1 MIKQAVI
8 LAGGRGS
15 RMKAGK
21 FANLLMNTPKPLV
34 EVKGVPIIEKILTK
48 LSGYNMRI
56 AIVINP
62 GDEEK
67 FRTKLHEYDVTYC
80 YQNDPLGTG
89 NALYCAKNFVTDD
102 LFLVMMGDDIS
113 NMDFSIILNYGA
125 PSVFGFEVED
135 ISQFGALVLDSSG
148 FATEILE
155 KKLYGKGIVN
165 TGIYLM
171 PKKFYDIYDEIPR
184 DEKTGEYYLTHIVK
198 LFYEKQIPFK
208 VKMIDNW
215 IGINTPNDLK
225 IANELNI

>member
-15 RMKAGK
+15 RLKASN
-21 FANLLMNTPKPLV
+21 FNNLLLDTPKPLV
-34 EVKGVPIIEKILTK
+34 EVKGVPIIERIFTK
-48 LSGYNMRI
+48 LSSYNISI

-62 GDEEK
+62 VDEEK
-67 FRTKLHEYDVTYC
+67 FRKKLYKYDVIYC

-113 NMDFSIILNYGA
+113 NMNFDIFLNSND
-125 PSVFGFEVED
+125 PTVFGFEVED
-135 ISQFGALVLDSSG
+135 LSQFGALVLDAKG

-155 KKLYGKGIVN
+155 KKLHGKGIAN

-171 PKKFYDIYDEIPR
+171 PKQFFDIYTKIPL

-198 LFYEKQIPFK
+198 LFYEKQLPFH
-208 VKMIDNW
+208 VKMIDKW
-215 IGINTPNDLK
+215 IGINTPKDLT
-225 IANELNI
+225 IANKLNI